1 MLGLLPSIPQRRK
14 YKVVPLAEEVW
25 RHRARSS
32 ASFLIFKIAFLWG
45 GSFGLA
51 LAICILILCV
61 FLNIISIDINDINTY
76 SNTHIYINVRVCV
89 YNSFA
94 ITPRISRRSVS
105 CGPLQVEMEYQKW
118 EICQVHSKSP
128 FLGVFN
134 CCLHSCRV
142 WSACRVFFYWHA
154 QSPWLTKLQANEHMA
169 SLDSDLFFQ
178 PWRLAKKSGL
188 FVGHCLGAGK
198 QIGGSCA
205 KWIFLRCRPCQD
217 SGRSS
222 CLVILAYLLWAPRLL
237 ERPQMLTWFTYH
249 DHDPR
254 KSLCGTMWIQHEC
267 YKIKIR
273 RIYAI
278 CLLCP
283 VIFLKRNL
291 MHDDRVR
298 FLGDYHE
305 LWFFSHIGLASSPTT
320 AFRISIGLLSY
331 PVPRF
336 SASPMQR
343 LRSSAGVMWHL
354 GCQQCLP
361 ITSDHWDEGWENPTQ
376 HDAMMLPGRGDLY
389 LAGIDLLIRGW
400 LGHLFSGRPA
410 TRSLTFWA

>member
-1 MLGLLPSIPQRRK
+1 
-14 YKVVPLAEEVW
+14 
-25 RHRARSS
+25 
-32 ASFLIFKIAFLWG
+32 
-45 GSFGLA
+45 
-51 LAICILILCV
+51 
-61 FLNIISIDINDINTY
+61 
-76 SNTHIYINVRVCV
+76 
-89 YNSFA
+89 
-94 ITPRISRRSVS
+94 
-105 CGPLQVEMEYQKW
+105 
-118 EICQVHSKSP
+118 
-128 FLGVFN
+128 
-134 CCLHSCRV
+134 
-142 WSACRVFFYWHA
+142 
-154 QSPWLTKLQANEHMA
+154 
-169 SLDSDLFFQ
+169 
-178 PWRLAKKSGL
+178 
-188 FVGHCLGAGK
+188 
-198 QIGGSCA
+198 
-205 KWIFLRCRPCQD
+205 
-217 SGRSS
+217 
-222 CLVILAYLLWAPRLL
+222 
-237 ERPQMLTWFTYH
+237 MLTWFTYH

-298 FLGDYHE
+298 FLGDYDE

-361 ITSDHWDEGWENPTQ
+361 ITGRRMRESNPAWC
-376 HDAMMLPGRGDLY
+376 HDAPRQRWSIPGWDWSPY
-389 LAGIDLLIRGW
+389 PWLAGPLILW
-400 LGHLFSGRPA
+400 EACNSQKVDVL
-410 TRSLTFWA
+410 SLRWYQVGSRYRCSAANKQYYVILWYTMYSTCA